1 MNRGCYMIDLVLI
14 EYFLTPFDIFLLYST
29 KFFPVIEIRYEVLIG
44 ERGRTPLGVFA

>member
-1 MNRGCYMIDLVLI
+1 MIDLVLI